1 MTIPSSERRRE
12 TRFSVGSQAIL
23 RRREGGDTYSAMTL
37 NISTGGLLLAVSPN
51 PFAVGDELLCEI
63 ALPDAPDQA
72 FVSWGLGR
80 VVRVDDSKGAIELK
94 SGVFDTDGGHPSN
107 APCAS

>member
-12 TRFSVGSQAIL
+12 TRFSAGAQAIL

-37 NISTGGLLLAVSPN
+37 DISTGGLLLALSPN

-72 FVSWGLGR
+72 FASWGVGR
-80 VVRVDDSKGAIELK
+80 VVRVDDSKAAIELK
-94 SGVFDTDGGHPSN
+94 SGVFDGSHSS
-107 APCAS
+107 PCVC